1 MIASLLRA
9 AAPHRPHGGLERGRR
24 LVAAAT
30 FAAAALVFTIPP
42 ASARPG
48 PEGFSE
54 LVDKVRPAVVNISAE
69 SRDTGPG
76 PRSRYEFQIPP
87 GLRGSPFE
95 EFLRRF
101 MQPPGGGEDESER
114 GPRGA
119 ALGSGF
125 LIDAAGYVVTN
136 SHVVREAGKV
146 TVTLHDGRKFDAK
159 VIGRD
164 DKTDIALIKVDA
176 DNPLPFVTWGDSDAT
191 KVGDWILAV
200 GNPFGLGGTV
210 TAGIVSARGRDIQSG
225 PFDDYLQIDAPINRG
240 NSGGPSFNMAG
251 EVVGINTAIYSP
263 NGGSIG
269 IGFAIPSSLA
279 KPVVEELRSKG
290 YVERGWLGV
299 TIQPMT
305 DEIAESLGL
314 PRGSRDGGALVV
326 NVTPE
331 SPAAKAGLR
340 QGDVIRSVDGKK
352 VTEFKDLARLVA
364 AAGPN
369 ARSRLVVWREGREQ
383 TVAVALGRMPEDQTA
398 ANENAPR
405 ERSEASAARTLGA
418 SLAPVTREARQR
430 FGLEENAKGALVV
443 DVRRGTPG
451 AEAGLMPGDLIVK
464 AGDRTV
470 SEPRDVVEAVR
481 AASNQNR
488 RSLLLLVTRQG
499 NERFVA
505 VRLGREMG

>member
-1 MIASLLRA
+1 MSMLASPLRA
-9 AAPHRPHGGLERGRR
+9 M
-24 LVAAAT
+24 AAAT
-30 FAAAALVFTIPP
+30 VAATLVFAIPP
-42 ASARPG
+42 ASARPA
-48 PEGFSE
+48 PQSFSD
-54 LVDKVRPAVVNISAE
+54 LVEKVRPAVVNIAIEQRTASG
-69 SRDTGPG
+69 SRG
-76 PRSRYEFQIPP
+76 SSEFQVPP
-87 GLRGSPFE
+87 GLRGTPFE

-101 MQPPGGGEDESER
+101 MQPPGTGEPDNDR
-114 GPRGA
+114 GPRGM

-125 LIDAAGYVVTN
+125 IVNADGYVVTN
-136 SHVVREAGKV
+136 SHVVRESSKV

-159 VIGRD
+159 VVGRD
-164 DKTDIALIKVDA
+164 DKTDIALVKVETDR
-176 DNPLPFVTWGDSDAT
+176 PLPFVTWGDSDAT

-279 KPVVEELRSKG
+279 KPIVAELRSKG

-305 DEIAESLGL
+305 GDIAESLGL
-314 PRGSRDGGALVV
+314 PRGRGDGSGGALVV
-326 NVTPE
+326 NVAPH

-340 QGDVIRSVDGKK
+340 QGDVIRSVDGKP
-352 VTEFKDLARLVA
+352 VAEFKDLARLVA

-369 ARSRLVVWREGREQ
+369 ARARLVVWREGREQ
-383 TVAVALGRMPEDQTA
+383 IIAVALGRMPEDQTA
-398 ANENAPR
+398 AANDSAPQ
-405 ERSEASAARTLGA
+405 ERPEAAAARSLGA
-418 SLAPVTREARQR
+418 ALAPVTREARQR
-430 FGLEENAKGALVV
+430 FGFDESAKGAVVV
-443 DVRRGTPG
+443 DVRRGSAG
-451 AEAGLMPGDLIVK
+451 AETGLMPGDLIVK
-464 AGDRTV
+464 VGDRTV
-470 SEPRDVVEAVR
+470 SGPRDVVDAVQ
-481 AASNQNR
+481 AASRQNR
-488 RSLLLLVTRQG
+488 SSVLLLVARQG
-499 NERFVA
+499 SERFVA